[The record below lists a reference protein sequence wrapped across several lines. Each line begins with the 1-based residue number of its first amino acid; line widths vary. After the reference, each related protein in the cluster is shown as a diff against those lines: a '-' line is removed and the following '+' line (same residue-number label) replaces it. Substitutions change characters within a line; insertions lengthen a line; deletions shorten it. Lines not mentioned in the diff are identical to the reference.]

1 MESSNFP
8 LSFFQV
14 SNKKNTLYLFSSQ
27 LISALCTFISWVL
40 IARMLGT
47 SGQGEW
53 SLYVNLFTLG
63 IMLLS
68 FGIPQAVVHFLANG
82 KMEKNKLWKSALVLC
97 AILSVCFFLILTIM
111 QGLNVGR
118 IFIPNLLNSSFYYLL
133 ATAQLFFLLFNQL
146 LLGIFHA
153 EEDFKS
159 ASRINLVQALFLLGS
174 YALVY
179 FFNVEINQ
187 HFFYSILVVNVLAMG
202 VQFLVIQKLL
212 IKYHAVYLENKQS
225 DLTIFKPLIVFSLI
239 IYFSNLISFLTYKM
253 DVWFIN
259 YFEKETSEIGV
270 YSVAVALSQMI
281 WMLPQALHF
290 IIYSSISKKE
300 NTKFSTT
307 KILVLSIYVFI
318 ISIGFAILGY
328 IVSLFLV
335 PSLFGD
341 GFKNVV
347 YIMPL
352 LLPGIVFYAI
362 VLIISAFNAGMKKV
376 KTNLYAT
383 IFGFVIC
390 IICDYILIKEYGIKG
405 AAWASSISY
414 FAITGFLLVE
424 FLLNNKIS
432 FGELKLFSW
441 KENLKIK

>member
-1 MESSNFP
+1 
-8 LSFFQV
+8 
-14 SNKKNTLYLFSSQ
+14 
-27 LISALCTFISWVL
+27 
-40 IARMLGT
+40 MLGT

-82 KMEKNKLWKSALVLC
+82 KMKKNKLWKSALVLS
-97 AILSVCFFLILTIM
+97 ALLSVLFFLILIIM

-118 IFIPNLLNSSFYYLL
+118 IFIPNLLNSSLYYLL
-133 ATAQLFFLLFNQL
+133 ATVQLFFLVFNQL

-179 FFNVEINQ
+179 FFNIEINQ
-187 HFFYSILVVNVLAMG
+187 HFFYSILVVNVLAML

-212 IKYHAVYLENKQS
+212 IKKHDVYLENKQS
-225 DLTIFKPLIVFSLI
+225 DLTIFKPIIVFSLI
-239 IYFSNLISFLTYKM
+239 IYLSNLISFLTYKM

-259 YFEKETSEIGV
+259 YFEKETSEIGI
-270 YSVAVALSQMI
+270 YAVAVALSQLV
-281 WMLPQALHF
+281 WLLPQSLHF
-290 IIYSSISKKE
+290 IIYSSISKGE
-300 NTKFSTT
+300 QTKFSAN
-307 KILVLSIYVFI
+307 KIFVLSMYIFFMSVL
-318 ISIGFAILGY
+318 FALLGY
-328 IVSLFLV
+328 FSSIFLV
-335 PSLFGD
+335 PSLFGE

-347 YIMPL
+347 SIMPY

-362 VLIISAFNAGMKKV
+362 SLIISAFNAGLKKV

-390 IICDYILIKEYGIKG
+390 VICDYILIKEYGIKG

-414 FAITGFLLVE
+414 FAITGFLIVE
-424 FLLNNKIS
+424 FLLNNKIT

-441 KENLKIK
+441 KENVKIK